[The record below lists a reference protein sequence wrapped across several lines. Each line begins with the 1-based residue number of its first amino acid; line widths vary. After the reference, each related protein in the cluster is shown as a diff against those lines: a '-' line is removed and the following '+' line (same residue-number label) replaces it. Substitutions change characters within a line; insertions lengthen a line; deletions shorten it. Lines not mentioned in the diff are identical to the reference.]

1 MVRTMNKMME
11 EKTKGGENKDETLPR
26 DGIRGK
32 ELIKFF

>member
-1 MVRTMNKMME
+1 MNKMIEM
-11 EKTKGGENKDETLPR
+11 TKGGENKDETLPR